1 MKPLIKG
8 PALNYPV
15 KVFATGFVVLALLS
29 IPLFWF
35 RFACETSLAVR
46 MSDDVKSVFIRPS
59 GLVPPEFEND
69 PNVTYRSIVSARMRF
84 EEKGLLSLGIFDYF
98 IRRFPGEPRSNV
110 YFFHSDRDCMY
121 FDKKSGQIVHF
132 YTEKQIMPDK
142 TTREKMEQLYIGPEG
157 VSETTDET
165 LGRFIDPIIDHGR
178 IDRRSR
184 DLILYDKKLRCFFKI
199 DFNKRAVTK
208 GPEVGKND
216 RRHKPIQ
223 IGQLSKTTFE
233 SSYLNW
239 SPPRIRVPDEDPNK
253 TSNSRTKFKPIIPTG
268 PDCDAGPYL
277 LVLDETGRI
286 YLLDKETLEF
296 VRRTPELPGT
306 AGRLPGPETY
316 FGSRNL
322 VTPRDLFGYEVWPLA
337 LTTYFFEN
345 PEEVRVTFGDPSF
358 YFKRSPA
365 RVERKYLGMFAASLS
380 RDGTAM
386 VLAVFDEKGKVIK
399 TEYSRFLKREDR
411 QTSYIQS
418 SKGFFFGVPWSPAL
432 TIGKYLAENLHPPL
446 LSVASY
452 FTASA
457 FEAGCGHRALFFLP
471 NSFIAMMGRER
482 SENFAERFFSALWLI
497 LPSIILA
504 IWLACRV
511 SKDAVVVGLSE
522 NARAYWIIGTLAFG
536 LTAYITYRLTRPK
549 ITLVTCPNCGKMRR
563 PDMAKCHRCK
573 SDWHVPELTPPA
585 WRVLKGAEQ
594 VDSGPTADAEE
605 TVVE

>member
-8 PALNYPV
+8 LALNYPV

-35 RFACETSLAVR
+35 RFACESSLAVR
-46 MSDDVKSVFIRPS
+46 MPDDAKRIFIRPS
-59 GLVPPEFEND
+59 GLVPSEFEND
-69 PNVTYRSIVSARMRF
+69 PNVTSRSIVSARMRF

-157 VSETTDET
+157 VSETPGKT
-165 LGRFIDPIIDHGR
+165 LGQFIDPIT
-178 IDRRSR
+178 DRSWLENRWINIR
-184 DLILYDKKLRCFFKI
+184 WKKLRELILYDKKLRCFFKI
-199 DFNKRAVTK
+199 DFNQRTVIK
-208 GPEVGKND
+208 GPKVGKND
-216 RRHKPIQ
+216 HRHKPIQ

-239 SPPRIRVPDEDPNK
+239 TPPKIRVPDEDPNK
-253 TSNSRTKFKPIIPTG
+253 TGYSRTEFKPIIPTG
-268 PDCDAGPYL
+268 YDCDAGPYL
-277 LVLDETGRI
+277 LVLDKSGRI
-286 YLLDKETLEF
+286 DLLDKETLEF
-296 VRRTPELPGT
+296 VRRTPEFPGV

-322 VTPRDLFGYEVWPLA
+322 VTPRELFGYEVWPLA
-337 LTTYFFEN
+337 LTTHFFEN
-345 PEEVRVTFGDPSF
+345 PEEVRVTFGDPSYF
-358 YFKRSPA
+358 FKRAPV

-380 RDGTAM
+380 RDGTALA
-386 VLAVFDEKGKVIK
+386 LAVFDEKGKVIK
-399 TEYSRFLKREDR
+399 TEYSRLPKRES
-411 QTSYIQS
+411 SYTTYVQS
-418 SKGFFFGVPWSPAL
+418 SKAAFFGAPWSPAL
-432 TIGKYLAENLHPPL
+432 TIGKYLAENLQPPL

-457 FEAGCGHRALFFLP
+457 FEAASGHRALFFLP
-471 NSFIAMMGRER
+471 NSFIAMKAGDRG
-482 SENFAERFFSALWLI
+482 ENIAERFMSALWLI

-511 SKDAVVVGLSE
+511 SKDAVIVGLSE
-522 NARAYWIIGTLAFG
+522 NARVYWIIGTLAFG

-549 ITLVTCPNCGKMRR
+549 ITLVTCPNCGKLRR
-563 PDMAKCHRCK
+563 PDMPKCHRCK
-573 SDWHVPELTPPA
+573 SDWLVPELRPPI
-585 WRVLKGAEQ
+585 WRVLGK
-594 VDSGPTADAEE
+594 PY
-605 TVVE
+605 